1 MCRGRCCAAVAHL
14 CRGLQELLA
23 LLWAQAIEYATVR
36 LKDAKPQNVIVFV
49 RRLIVELLL
58 VDA

>member
-1 MCRGRCCAAVAHL
+1 MAHL